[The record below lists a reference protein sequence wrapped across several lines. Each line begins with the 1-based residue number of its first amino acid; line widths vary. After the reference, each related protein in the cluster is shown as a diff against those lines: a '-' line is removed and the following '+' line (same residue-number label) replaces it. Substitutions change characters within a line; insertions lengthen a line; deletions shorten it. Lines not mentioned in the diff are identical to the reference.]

1 MHKIGEVIA
10 FIKERRDDV
19 VVFVDNCY
27 GEFVEDLEPTHVGAD
42 LVAGS
47 LIKNPGGT
55 LAPSGGYVIGKAIYV
70 KAARHRMS
78 APGVDGGATLGK
90 TRSLYQG
97 LFNAPM
103 VVGEACKGAALVTE
117 VLNGLGYES
126 NPKQGE
132 LRTDIICAVRLLS
145 RENLLAFCEAVQ
157 LLSPVGS
164 YIRPTPGMTVGY
176 GDEVVFADGT
186 FIDGSTLELSADG
199 PLREPYVAYCQ
210 GGTHWT
216 HWALVLEQA
225 LQGMTPRGER

>member
-1 MHKIGEVIA
+1 MA
-10 FIKERRDDV
+10 R
-19 VVFVDNCY
+19 
-27 GEFVEDLEPTHVGAD
+27 LQ
-42 LVAGS
+42 
-47 LIKNPGGT
+47 
-55 LAPSGGYVIGKAIYV
+55 AIYV

-90 TRSLYQG
+90 TRVLYQG

-145 RENLLAFCEAVQ
+145 RENLLAFEAVQ
-157 LLSPVGS
+157 MLSPVGS
-164 YIRPTPGMTVGY
+164 YIKPTPGMTVGY

-186 FIDGSTLELSADG
+186 FIDGSTLELVRRRPFLS
-199 PLREPYVAYCQ
+199 LMFSVARMCN
-210 GGTHWT
+210 G
-216 HWALVLEQA
+216 
-225 LQGMTPRGER
+225 

>member
-1 MHKIGEVIA
+1 M
-10 FIKERRDDV
+10 
-19 VVFVDNCY
+19 
-27 GEFVEDLEPTHVGAD
+27 
-42 LVAGS
+42 AG
-47 LIKNPGGT
+47 LQ
-55 LAPSGGYVIGKAIYV
+55 AIYV

-157 LLSPVGS
+157 MLSPVGS
-164 YIRPTPGMTVGY
+164 YIKPTPGMTVGY
-176 GDEVVFADGT
+176 GDEVVFADST
-186 FIDGSTLELSADG
+186 FIDGSTLELVRRRPFLS
-199 PLREPYVAYCQ
+199 LMFSVARMCN
-210 GGTHWT
+210 G
-216 HWALVLEQA
+216 
-225 LQGMTPRGER
+225 